1 MFPFKV
7 SDVDTSKNMHTFSN
21 LCTDVFLAL
30 RQNLATDYLAIYEAN
45 FEIFF
50 LKSVEEHK

>member
-21 LCTDVFLAL
+21 LYTDVFLAL